1 MKRRNEAA
9 FEGGRRSTAVQTGFG
24 GLVVVLALA
33 GCGAGG
39 TELESP
45 FAAEFAQAR
54 NQATTDFERTI
65 LEDDEISE
73 AELDEA
79 RQRFARCVEDL
90 GYLVTFG
97 EHGMRIEYPG
107 VDASNVAETEA
118 ASEKSF
124 ECEVGS
130 TSVIEPLYAAV
141 RSNPEG
147 GDYRQNAVEC
157 LIRHGVAPASARAE
171 DLETYTLSAEAGGP
185 DEEHRETVI
194 ACLDDTSF

>member
-1 MKRRNEAA
+1 MEGLDLRVSRGPSWVVVAA
-9 FEGGRRSTAVQTGFG
+9 LVALGGCSTAPS
-24 GLVVVLALA
+24 
-33 GCGAGG
+33 
-39 TELESP
+39 ESEGP

-54 NQATTDFERTI
+54 NQATTDFEREV
-65 LEDDEISE
+65 LEDDEIAE

-79 RQRFARCVEDL
+79 RQRFERCVEDL

-107 VDASNVAETEA
+107 VDASNAAETEA
-118 ASEKSF
+118 ASEKAF

-157 LIRHGVAPASARAE
+157 LIRHGVAPESARAE
-171 DLETYTLSAEAGGP
+171 DLESYTVSNADSNGP
-185 DEEHRETVI
+185 SEEIRATVI